1 MSNPPAR
8 SSAASF
14 ALRVEIKQEVPV
26 SINAD
31 LTCEAGELLS
41 LVGPSGAGKTTVLR
55 AIAGL
60 SKPATGSIRCNG
72 KVWFDSSSRTFVKAQ
87 QRRVGYVF
95 QQHAL
100 FPHLT
105 ARQNVEQSLRHLN
118 SAKRRELSDHWL
130 RRVNLEGLE
139 HRRPAQL
146 SGGQKQRVGLARALA
161 REPSV
166 LLLDEPFSSVDSA
179 TRDRLYTELAALR
192 RDLKIPAVL
201 VTHDLHE
208 ATILSDRLSMLSKGS
223 TLQSGTVQEVT
234 TKPASVLVARL
245 VGFKNV
251 FRATVIDVK
260 DGQAVI
266 EWRGQKLEVAAAI
279 QFNRGDAVHW
289 CIPQSH
295 VVLHRQSRP
304 SRGERENPISGRVS
318 EVLRMGD
325 NALVGVQVGNPDR
338 PPVFLSVPLHVAERN
353 EVYVGVEISFSL
365 LADSIHLMLPDRLG
379 RSRSV

>member
-1 MSNPPAR
+1 MM
-8 SSAASF
+8 
-14 ALRVEIKQEVPV
+14 QELPV
-26 SINAD
+26 SIDAE
-31 LTCEAGELLS
+31 LSCEAGELLS

-72 KVWFDSSSRTFVKAQ
+72 EVWFDSSSRTFVKAQ

-105 ARQNVEQSLRHLN
+105 ARQNVEQSLRQHKP
-118 SAKRRELSDHWL
+118 SERRLLSDRWL

-208 ATILSDRLSMLSKGS
+208 ATILSDHLCMLSKGT
-223 TLQSGTVQEVT
+223 TLQTGTVQEVT
-234 TKPASVLVARL
+234 TRPASVLVARL

-251 FRATVIDVK
+251 FRATVVEVFN
-260 DGQAVI
+260 GQALI
-266 EWRGQKLEVAAAI
+266 EWRGQKLEVASAAH
-279 QFNRGDAVHW
+279 FKKADAVHW

-304 SRGERENPISGRVS
+304 SRGERENPLTGRVT

-325 NALVGVQVGNPDR
+325 SALVGVHVGNPDR
-338 PPVFLSVPLHVAERN
+338 PPVYLSVPLHVAERN
-353 EVYVGVEISFSL
+353 QVVVGADIGFSL
-365 LADSIHLMLPDRLG
+365 LAESIHLMQPDRLG
-379 RSRSV
+379 RSRSM